1 MSASGES
8 AVGGEEMRDGV
19 EQVGC
24 AIISRRSLEDLGWQ
38 SYSLIFRGTRKEVPP
53 PGCAT

>member
-19 EQVGC
+19 EQGYQEGGSPAWLCYISWISAGC
-24 AIISRRSLEDLGWQ
+24 
-38 SYSLIFRGTRKEVPP
+38 EVD
-53 PGCAT
+53 